1 MVRPNPFCTHLCTPE
16 TGTSFALTSQ
26 KAQNEHVA
34 LPYHVAFVI
43 AIITILVGLIQ
54 VELVQQQTRRGPPIA
69 VLVLGGRGS
78 GAVHAAGPVQ
88 GRHLQG
94 ILEVKGPFCFQRLHA
109 VRQRAIEAAGP
120 AGVLLIRAVPF
131 LRALLALP
139 GQEGPALAALPP
151 ALEAGGPADAVPA
164 GAAAVPG
171 AAGTPGTVRG
181 AAGAGLR
188 EGQGQGAHQPRV
200 TRPRPAGAA
209 GWTDSPTDALNI
221 RRRR

>member
-1 MVRPNPFCTHLCTPE
+1 MVHLCTPE
-16 TGTSFALTSQ
+16 TVTSFVLTSH

-34 LPYHVAFVI
+34 LPYHATFII
-43 AIITILVGLIQ
+43 AVITILVGLIKA
-54 VELVQQQTRRGPPIA
+54 ELVQQQTWRGPPIA
-69 VLVLGGRGS
+69 VLVLRDRRS
-78 GAVHAAGPVQ
+78 GAVHTAGPIQ
-88 GRHLQG
+88 GRHLQS
-94 ILEVKGPFCFQRLHA
+94 ILEVKGPSRFQRLHA

-131 LRALLALP
+131 LRALLPLP

-171 AAGTPGTVRG
+171 AAGTPGAVRG
-181 AAGAGLR
+181 AAGAGLW
-188 EGQGQGAHQPRV
+188 EGQRQGAHQICA

-209 GWTDSPTDALNI
+209 GWTGSPTDALNI
-221 RRRR
+221 RRGR